1 MTFLDA
7 AIEILRDA
15 KDPLHFS
22 EIAKR
27 AVSDKLLSHVGR
39 DPEAAMQSCLNSAVR
54 RGRESG
60 EAIIVRAKPGYYSIR
75 PGAILPDPPARP
87 NAAEETPAAEAAE
100 AAAEPSAGARAAKKS
115 AKASRSRRSGGEGK
129 GGKTRSRAKS
139 DPADTG
145 PPRKRNSRRAKG
157 GEGDEAT
164 APADAS
170 QAEASDRNEA
180 GADAGGAPAPDGKA
194 GPEAAPSASGAT
206 PGGRASVEFEAPS
219 GSGLD
224 GVTDVALVM
233 ANAMSRLVEERPE
246 LREEL
251 EAMQQNPSGTP
262 TPTPPAA
269 SSSGTSVE
277 ERPSRRRRRRR
288 RRGRRVEWSGAG
300 SSSVRADA
308 ASMTEKLLDSVAEVL
323 ADAGAKSLHV
333 RQIAETLASKNVLGG
348 EISEIERAVTSSVL
362 LDIHTSGRNSR
373 FVARGDARYQLQGTR
388 VPEPVAKAEQ
398 SLRDALA
405 HLDRETSNQFERWL
419 QSLGARAL
427 ESLVRMYLQAE
438 GYNLAATL
446 PPSRGMGKLIVEDP
460 DPEDDESRVLVLVVP
475 RRTQLEPKLW
485 EGEVERNNC
494 GALLLFTTAE
504 VPEDLGASELRVVG
518 GAEFAAW
525 LRRHGIGVQ
534 RVNLQVSMLD
544 SVLIE
549 SVGGLD
555 T

>member
-7 AIEILRDA
+7 AIEILREA
-15 KDPLHFS
+15 KDPMHFS
-22 EIAKR
+22 EIAKK
-27 AVSDKLLSHVGR
+27 AVREKLLSHVGR

-75 PGAILPDPPARP
+75 PGATLPDPPARP
-87 NAAEETPAAEAAE
+87 GAAEAEAKPAETEAADEAETPEGEPAAEAKPRRSARKKTSRGRKDEGKPARGRKKAGAE
-100 AAAEPSAGARAAKKS
+100 PKTKDGPEADGAPEGTAAAEGAEPVTATDSAVDA
-115 AKASRSRRSGGEGK
+115 
-129 GGKTRSRAKS
+129 S
-139 DPADTG
+139 DP
-145 PPRKRNSRRAKG
+145 
-157 GEGDEAT
+157 
-164 APADAS
+164 
-170 QAEASDRNEA
+170 
-180 GADAGGAPAPDGKA
+180 
-194 GPEAAPSASGAT
+194 
-206 PGGRASVEFEAPS
+206 SVQFEAPS

-246 LREEL
+246 LRGEL
-251 EAMQQNPSGTP
+251 EAMQQNQAAEAEPNSPSTSAP
-262 TPTPPAA
+262 SRA
-269 SSSGTSVE
+269 SSSGSSNSSGGSQPTVE

-288 RRGRRVEWSGAG
+288 RRGRRVEWSG
-300 SSSVRADA
+300 SSTVRADA

-323 ADAGAKSLHV
+323 GEAGAKSLHV

-362 LDIHTSGRNSR
+362 LDIHASGRNSR

-388 VPEPVAKAEQ
+388 IPEAVAKAEQ
-398 SLRDALA
+398 AVRDAVASLE
-405 HLDRETSNQFERWL
+405 RETSAQFERWL

-438 GYNLAATL
+438 SFTLAATL

-460 DPEDDESRVLVLVVP
+460 DPEEDESRALVLVVP

-485 EGEVERNNC
+485 DGELERNNC
-494 GALLLFTTAE
+494 GALILFTTAD
-504 VPEDLGASELRVVG
+504 VPEDLANGELRIIG
-518 GAEFAAW
+518 TAEFAGW
-525 LRRHGIGVQ
+525 LRRRQIGVQ
-534 RVNLQVSMLD
+534 QVQLEVAMLD

>member
-15 KDPLHFS
+15 KDPMHFS
-22 EIAKR
+22 EIAKK
-27 AVSDKLLSHVGR
+27 AVSEKLLSHVGR

-75 PGAILPDPPARP
+75 PGATLPDPPPRP
-87 NAAEETPAAEAAE
+87 GAAGDEAEAGGASPESSEAEAEPAAEGKSRR
-100 AAAEPSAGARAAKKS
+100 SARKKT
-115 AKASRSRRSGGEGK
+115 SRSRK
-129 GGKTRSRAKS
+129 DDAKPSR
-139 DPADTG
+139 G
-145 PPRKRNSRRAKG
+145 RKK
-157 GEGDEAT
+157 
-164 APADAS
+164 
-170 QAEASDRNEA
+170 A
-180 GADAGGAPAPDGKA
+180 GADAKADTKSGDGTADKPKPKGKSKAAPEGAPE
-194 GPEAAPSASGAT
+194 EAEASEDTPPVEGAES
-206 PGGRASVEFEAPS
+206 SVEFEAPS

-251 EAMQQNPSGTP
+251 EAMQQNQAASNEGPQ
-262 TPTPPAA
+262 AA
-269 SSSGTSVE
+269 SSSSSSSSAPSSSSGSSGSSGSGPAVD

-288 RRGRRVEWSGAG
+288 RRGRRVEWSGGAT
-300 SSSVRADA
+300 VRSDA

-323 ADAGAKSLHV
+323 GEAGAKSLHV

-362 LDIHTSGRNSR
+362 LDIHASGRSSR

-388 VPEPVAKAEQ
+388 IPEAVAKAEQ
-398 SLRDALA
+398 AVRDAMATLE
-405 HLDRETSNQFERWL
+405 RETSAQFERWL

-438 GYNLAATL
+438 NYRLTATL

-460 DPEDDESRVLVLVVP
+460 EPEEDETRALVLVVP

-485 EGEVERNNC
+485 DGELERNNC
-494 GALLLFTTAE
+494 GALMLFTTAE
-504 VPEDLGASELRVVG
+504 VPEELANGELRIVG
-518 GAEFAAW
+518 TAEFAAW
-525 LRRHGIGVQ
+525 LRRRQIGVQ
-534 RVNLQVSMLD
+534 RVQVEVSMLD